1 MTTTPA
7 TRQPCP
13 PGTCDCDRDTLAE
26 QANADP
32 RILLLTLHE
41 EKRLLARLE
50 AISTL
55 QELERMQ
62 LRMYEQLGIRLA
74 IDTGFG
80 EVRSVRGIGIR
91 LLPQPGL
98 CRKTRKSIPAAIRR
112 SLKEHPEI
120 TFALLNSQDLL
131 RDA

>member
-13 PGTCDCDRDTLAE
+13 PGTCDCDRDTLAG

-32 RILLLTLHE
+32 RILRLTLHE

-50 AISTL
+50 AITTL
-55 QELERMQ
+55 EELEHLQ
-62 LRMYEQLGIRLA
+62 LRMYQQLGIRLV
-74 IDTGFG
+74 ITPGFG
-80 EVRSVRGIGIR
+80 EVRSVHGINIQ

-98 CRKTRKSIPAAIRR
+98 CRKTRKSVPAAIRR
-112 SLKEHPEI
+112 GLKTHPEI
-120 TFALLNSQDLL
+120 TFALLNNQDLL

>member
-55 QELERMQ
+55 EELERMQ

-98 CRKTRKSIPAAIRR
+98 CRKTRPAIAAAVRR
-112 SLKEHPEI
+112 GLEKQPEI
-120 TFALLNSQDLL
+120 AWRLLDAHDLL
-131 RDA
+131 GGL

>member
-13 PGTCDCDRDTLAE
+13 PGTCDCDRDTLAG

-32 RILLLTLHE
+32 RILRLTLHE
-41 EKRLLARLE
+41 EKRLVARLE

-55 QELERMQ
+55 EELEHLQ
-62 LRMYEQLGIRLA
+62 LRMYEQLGMRLA
-74 IDTGFG
+74 IDTGVG
-80 EVRSVRGIGIR
+80 EVRSVRGIDIK

-112 SLKEHPEI
+112 SLKAHPEI